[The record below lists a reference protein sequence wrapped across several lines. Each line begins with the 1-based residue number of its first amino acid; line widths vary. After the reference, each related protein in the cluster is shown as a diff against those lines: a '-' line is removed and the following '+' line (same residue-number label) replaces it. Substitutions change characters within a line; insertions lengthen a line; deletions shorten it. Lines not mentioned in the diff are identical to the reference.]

1 MRFFVVKIFKFC
13 YYDFILKKEK
23 GGIFLKNKALFSLI
37 ASMLIFGTIGLFR
50 RYIPLS
56 SGLIAFSRGI
66 IGFLFLLVFVKL
78 SKKPFSFKNAG
89 GKTGF
94 LCLSGVLMGFNWILL
109 FEAYNFT
116 SVATATLCYY
126 MAPVFVILASPFLFG
141 EKLTKKKA
149 LCVFGAFIGMIFV
162 SGFAEGISFGAG
174 ELKGVLLGLSAAV
187 LYASVVLM
195 NKKTEAVPP
204 FEKTV
209 IQLGSSA
216 AVLLPYTLFIEK
228 AEVSGIS
235 GKAIL
240 MLLVVGIVHT
250 GIAYALYFGSIGS
263 LPAQTTAIFSYI
275 DPVFAIILSAV
286 LLNEKM
292 TVFGILGAVLILG
305 SAVLSE
311 TNDVEKNDV
320 H

>member
-1 MRFFVVKIFKFC
+1 
-13 YYDFILKKEK
+13 
-23 GGIFLKNKALFSLI
+23 
-37 ASMLIFGTIGLFR
+37 MLIFGTIGIFR

-66 IGFLFLLVFVKL
+66 IGFLFLLAFVKL
-78 SKKPFSFKNAG
+78 SKKPFSLKNAG

-116 SVATATLCYY
+116 SVATLCYY

-149 LCVFGAFIGMIFV
+149 LCVFVAFLGMVFV

-195 NKKTEAVPP
+195 NKKTANVPP

-216 AVLLPYTLFIEK
+216 AVLLPYTLFVEK

-235 GKAIL
+235 GKAVL
-240 MLLVVGIVHT
+240 MLLIVGIVHT

-275 DPVFAIILSAV
+275 DPVFAIILSA
-286 LLNEKM
+286 LLLDEKM
-292 TVFGILGAVLILG
+292 TVFGIIGAVLILG
-305 SAVLSE
+305 SAILSE
-311 TNDVEKNDV
+311 TNDVEINDV